1 MQYADRNGKQV
12 NVGDVVNVRFEV
24 TNYISDSD
32 TRNLLLRHADQQTGQ
47 SDDFRLAVDSLT
59 VESVKSAARADPA
72 PEDPKPEPGPEEVP
86 ISATPAA

>member
-32 TRNLLLRHADQQTGQ
+32 TRNLLLRHSDQQTGA

-59 VESVKSAARADPA
+59 VEILKSAARSDPMPA
-72 PEDPKPEPGPEEVP
+72 DPKPEPSPEEEP